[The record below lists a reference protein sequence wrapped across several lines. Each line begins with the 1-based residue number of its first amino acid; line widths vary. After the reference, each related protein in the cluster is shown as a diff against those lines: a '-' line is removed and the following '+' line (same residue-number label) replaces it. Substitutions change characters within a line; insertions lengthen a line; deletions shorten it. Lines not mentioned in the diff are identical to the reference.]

1 MRKMKSKLLIVFPIL
16 IVMLVF
22 IGFFIPRVTL
32 PSSDTR
38 VILEHTYKTYI
49 VPSCFEESDATNF
62 LEESTL
68 QKAQQLNF
76 KPHSSCTEDALRA
89 EKDRLIVS
97 LLREVGIV
105 DKKWDDW

>member
-1 MRKMKSKLLIVFPIL
+1 MWKMKSILLIVLPIL
-16 IVMLVF
+16 IVLLVF
-22 IGFFIPRVTL
+22 VGFFIPRVTL
-32 PSSDTR
+32 PSADTR

-68 QKAQQLNF
+68 QKAQELLY
-76 KPHSSCTEDALRA
+76 KPHSSCTEDALKG

-97 LLREVGIV
+97 LLKEIGIV